1 LIDDKPIGA
10 TLNRN
15 LGSPTAPGEAV
26 ESELDRLITRR
37 HDQRVKDEGERQL
50 EEAWRE
56 RERERERASRG
67 GPQARGEPGRL
78 AVVVS
83 VPGARLPGAGGGVW
97 AEGRRPDGSNRE
109 KGNGMTREEIRAG
122 LGTTAARRRRR

>member
-56 RERERERASRG
+56 RESVARRPAGERRTGAAGCRG
-67 GPQARGEPGRL
+67 IGAWSAATWSGRR
-78 AVVVS
+78 S
-83 VPGARLPGAGGGVW
+83 VGGGQT
-97 AEGRRPDGSNRE
+97 P
-109 KGNGMTREEIRAG
+109 
-122 LGTTAARRRRR
+122 